1 MAATSARLP
10 RNWALPV
17 HLFTDASKSMKFK
30 NFRLNVVVRVLLI
43 VASAILLLT
52 IFRRP
57 ELVISTSILIAIII
71 GQIFD
76 LVKYVERTNKKLT
89 VFLESIRHSDF
100 VSSFSDHGLGSSFD
114 DLNQAFN
121 EVIEEFRKARA
132 AKEEHFNYLQTLVQ
146 HVSIGILVF
155 RRDGKVDLINNALKR
170 MFRISNLR
178 FTHEFEKIDKG
189 LAELL
194 KTIKAGDSELLK
206 VFNENELLQ
215 LSIRATEFRMR
226 GEDFVLVSMQNIHNE
241 LEAKEMDSWQKLI
254 RVLTHEIMNSI
265 TPIVSLSGTVK
276 DLLIDQESLSL
287 RQEIDEED
295 VESAQSALETI
306 EKRSQGLLNFVQV
319 YRNLTRIPK
328 PNFRYIEV
336 RELFDRV
343 ENLLQPKVKEL
354 NIKCEFRVIPPGLML
369 TADPDLIE
377 QVIINLLINAIHA
390 VKEVQN
396 PRIFMIASTSSLNR
410 VLISVADNGYG
421 IKPDT
426 MEKIFVPFFTSKKE
440 GSGIG
445 LSLSREIM
453 RLHKGNI
460 TVKSKPE
467 VETVFTLHF

>member
-1 MAATSARLP
+1 MS
-10 RNWALPV
+10 
-17 HLFTDASKSMKFK
+17 FK
-30 NFRLNVVVRVLLI
+30 NFRFHVVARVLLI
-43 VASAILLLT
+43 VASVILLFS
-52 IFRRP
+52 IFGKP
-57 ELVISTSILIAIII
+57 ELMISTGIILVLITV
-71 GQIFD
+71 QIFA
-76 LVKYVERTNKKLT
+76 LVRYVEKTNKRLT

-114 DLNQAFN
+114 DLNKAFN
-121 EVIEEFRKARA
+121 EVIKEFRKTRA
-132 AKEEHFNYLQTLVQ
+132 AKEEHFNYLQTVVQ
-146 HVSIGILVF
+146 HVSAGILVY
-155 RRDGKVDLINNALKR
+155 RKDGKIDLVNNALKQ
-170 MFRISNLR
+170 MFRVGNLR
-178 FTHEFEKIDKG
+178 YLHEIETIDKG

-194 KTIKAGDSELLK
+194 NSIKAGDSELIK

-215 LSIRATEFRMR
+215 LSVRATEFRMR
-226 GEDFVLVSMQNIHNE
+226 GEEYVLVSMQNIHNE

-276 DLLIDQESLSL
+276 DLLIEQETMELKK
-287 RQEIDEED
+287 EVHEED
-295 VESAQSALETI
+295 VLSAQSALSTI
-306 EKRSQGLLNFVQV
+306 ESRSQGLLNFVQV

-328 PNFRYIEV
+328 PNFRYFEV
-336 RELFDRV
+336 KELFDRV
-343 ENLLQPKVKEL
+343 ENLLQPRIKEL
-354 NIKCEFRVIPPGLML
+354 NITCEMKIIPQGLML

-377 QVIINLLINAIHA
+377 QVIINLLINSIHA
-390 VKEVQN
+390 VKEAKN
-396 PRIFMIASTSSLNR
+396 PRIAMLATQTSLNR
-410 VLISVADNGYG
+410 VMISVLDNGYG

-460 TVKSKPE
+460 TVKSKPK

>member
-1 MAATSARLP
+1 
-10 RNWALPV
+10 
-17 HLFTDASKSMKFK
+17 MKFK

-43 VASAILLLT
+43 VASVVLLVH
-52 IFRRP
+52 IVRKP
-57 ELVISTSILIAIII
+57 ELIISTSILVFIIL
-71 GQIFD
+71 GQITD
-76 LVKYVERTNKKLT
+76 LVKYVERTNKRLT

-100 VSSFSDHGLGSSFD
+100 VSSFSDQGLGRSFD
-114 DLNQAFN
+114 DLNKAFN
-121 EVIEEFRKARA
+121 EVIEEFRKTRA
-132 AKEEHFNYLQTLVQ
+132 AKEEHYNYLQTVVQ

-155 RRDGKVDLINNALKR
+155 RRDGKVDMINNALKR
-170 MFRISNLR
+170 MFRINNLR
-178 FTHEFEKIDKG
+178 YIDEMEKIDKG

-194 KTIKAGDSELLK
+194 KSIKAGDSELLK
-206 VFNENELLQ
+206 VFNENELMQ

-226 GEDFVLVSMQNIHNE
+226 GDDFVLVSMQNIHNE

-276 DLLIDQESLSL
+276 DLLIDQESLAL
-287 RQEIDEED
+287 RKEIDEDD
-295 VESAQSALETI
+295 VESAQSALSTI
-306 EKRSQGLLNFVQV
+306 EKRSQGLLNFVQI

-328 PNFRYIEV
+328 PNFRYFEI
-336 RELFDRV
+336 RELFDRA
-343 ENLLQPKVKEL
+343 ENLLQPRVKEL
-354 NIKCEFRVIPPGLML
+354 NITCEMKVIPPGLML

-377 QVIINLLINAIHA
+377 QVLINLLINSIHA
-390 VKEVQN
+390 VKEVN
-396 PRIFMIASTSSLNR
+396 HPRISMVASTSSLNR
-410 VLISVADNGYG
+410 VLISVTDNGYG

-426 MEKIFVPFFTSKKE
+426 LEKIFVPFFTSKKE

>member
-1 MAATSARLP
+1 M
-10 RNWALPV
+10 V
-17 HLFTDASKSMKFK
+17 I
-30 NFRLNVVVRVLLI
+30 RVLLI
-43 VASAILLLT
+43 VVAVVLLLNLLRKPELLISTAIL
-52 IFRRP
+52 IVF
-57 ELVISTSILIAIII
+57 II
-71 GQIFD
+71 GLIVD

-89 VFLESIRHSDF
+89 MFLESIRHSDF
-100 VSSFSDHGLGSSFD
+100 VSSFSDRGLGSSFD
-114 DLNQAFN
+114 DLNKAFN

-132 AKEEHFNYLQTLVQ
+132 AKEEHFNYLQTVVQ
-146 HVSIGILVF
+146 HISIGILVF
-155 RRDGKVDLINNALKR
+155 RRDGKVDMVNNALKR
-170 MFRISNLR
+170 MFRINNLR
-178 FTHEFEKIDKG
+178 YISEIEKIDKG

-206 VFNENELLQ
+206 VFYENELLQ

-276 DLLIDQESLSL
+276 DLLIDQETLKL
-287 RQEIDEED
+287 RSEIDEED

-306 EKRSQGLLNFVQV
+306 EKRSQGLLNFVQI

-328 PNFRYIEV
+328 PNFRYFEV

-354 NIKCEFRVIPPGLML
+354 NINCEFKIIPPGLML

-377 QVIINLLINAIHA
+377 QVLINLLINSIHA
-390 VKEVQN
+390 VKEVAR
-396 PRIFMIASTSSLNR
+396 PRITMAASITSLNR
-410 VLISVADNGYG
+410 VMIYVSDNGYG

-460 TVKSKPE
+460 TVKSNPG